1 MYRLEGLFPKE
12 SLKSFLLSRRVMDP
26 MAPAAT
32 VSPLLN
38 IIISLFFYFSDF
50 SSYSEIDS
58 SPTIAGSVLNY
69 ILTET
74 RGSRPELL

>member
-1 MYRLEGLFPKE
+1 
-12 SLKSFLLSRRVMDP
+12 